1 MRRRMDTTPVT
12 FEAFAKAYECILE
25 CVEDEFGK
33 WKKNLTADDLKR
45 VVAIHKALV
54 NRGLHLS
61 RIGYLHL
68 ILLHHFT

>member
-33 WKKNLTADDLKR
+33 HKRRLTADDFKR
-45 VVAIHKALV
+45 VVVIHQKLV
-54 NRGLHLS
+54 NHGLHLS
-61 RIGYLHL
+61 RIGYLN
-68 ILLHHFT
+68 

>member
-1 MRRRMDTTPVT
+1 MDTTPTT

-33 WKKNLTADDLKR
+33 RKKRLTADDLKH
-45 VVAIHKALV
+45 VVTIHKILI

-61 RIGYLHL
+61 RIGYLN
-68 ILLHHFT
+68 